1 MLLALT
7 ITPLVL
13 GLIVVIMAAVKKLR
27 PQPVMEKVET
37 ENGRERPDV
46 GIQFNAGRE
55 KVSLKI

>member
-1 MLLALT
+1 MLWALA

-37 ENGRERPDV
+37 ENRRERPDV
-46 GIQFNAGRE
+46 DIQPNAGRE